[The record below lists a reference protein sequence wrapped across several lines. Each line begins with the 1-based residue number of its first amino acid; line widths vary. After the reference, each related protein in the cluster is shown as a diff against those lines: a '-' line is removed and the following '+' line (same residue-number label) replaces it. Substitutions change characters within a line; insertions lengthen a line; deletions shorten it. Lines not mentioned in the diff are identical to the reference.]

1 MYFNYISVR
10 NFILNGTTVSLSLS
24 LSLSRSANCDGR
36 AGGSV
41 RFEER
46 IPLFGP
52 MF

>member
-10 NFILNGTTVSLSLS
+10 NFILNGTTV
-24 LSLSRSANCDGR
+24 SLSRSANCDGR

>member
-10 NFILNGTTVSLSLS
+10 NFILNGTTVSLS